1 MASYIKEFCLRGK
14 IDRILRKVTKI
25 TNLTMLFLFTEY
37 NTVYRFTKFPVG
49 CRKMKIRLTKPR
61 SVIVEYKNIS
71 YGGVDWFDKTRV
83 FINQLEELF

>member
-1 MASYIKEFCLRGK
+1 MRGK

-37 NTVYRFTKFPVG
+37 NTVYRFTKFSGG

-61 SVIVEYKNIS
+61 SVSIIVEYKNIP
-71 YGGVDWFDKTRV
+71 YGGFDWFDKTRV
-83 FINQLEELF
+83 FINQLKELF